1 MRGWGDS
8 DLVVQSA
15 LHNVTDVLTVK
26 QYREQLLKMM
36 RRQLPPLLTVAKV
49 ILFVFKR
56 GLLDLLKKNYY
67 SANI

>member
-1 MRGWGDS
+1 MREWGDS

-49 ILFVFKR
+49 I
-56 GLLDLLKKNYY
+56 
-67 SANI
+67 